1 MKRSQTTLAGLA
13 DGGLVERYRAG
24 SEQAGSLLV
33 ERHWPRAWRA
43 AYAVLGDRP
52 AADDAAQSAIERAFT
67 EMDRF
72 DTSRPFGPWIDRIAV
87 NQALNILRARRR
99 EVELVDEFP
108 VADLYPEI
116 AERDEV
122 ARALGSLSEEQR
134 LVVVLRYWADMT
146 PSEIAGALDAPV
158 GTVSSRLARALVA
171 LRTVLEEVTPQ

>member
-1 MKRSQTTLAGLA
+1 M
-13 DGGLVERYRAG
+13 
-24 SEQAGSLLV
+24 
-33 ERHWPRAWRA
+33 H
-43 AYAVLGDRP
+43 
-52 AADDAAQSAIERAFT
+52 
-67 EMDRF
+67 RF

-99 EVELVDEFP
+99 EVELVGEFP

-122 ARALGSLSEEQR
+122 VRALGTLSEEQR

-171 LRTVLEEVTPQ
+171 LRTVFEEVTPQ